1 MALNTR
7 FWIRF
12 SLFNLLIVALLGT
25 IMRYK
30 IGFEFPYLNQK
41 HIQHAHSHFAF
52 IGWITHTLFVLMV
65 HVIQKQNLTVNG
77 NFYRKLIICNLV
89 LAYSMLFSFAAQGY
103 GFFSITFSTL
113 SVLNSYVFAVR
124 IFKDL
129 KPLKDQPYTYWFI
142 AALWFNIISSLGTF
156 NLGFMM
162 ASHNFNQ
169 NYHLASLYFY
179 LHFQYNGFFTFACIG
194 LLLSQLYGQKSDC
207 RQNSSVFW
215 LFFSSCIPA
224 YFLSVLWAT
233 LPLWIYVLMVAAAIT
248 QLIGWIRLLK
258 IIKKQLKV
266 NPALPKLGR
275 YLFLILTIAVSAK
288 FLLQLGSTIP
298 WVSKL
303 AFGFRPIVIAYLHL
317 ILLAIISVFI
327 VTYLYIYKFLAI
339 NKMTTAALILFVSGV
354 YLNELVLGVQGI
366 ASFSYTVVPYV
377 NETLFGIA
385 VLIVL
390 GLGLLLLSQRQSKR
404 RIPFTSAMRR
414 F

>member
-1 MALNTR
+1 
-7 FWIRF
+7 
-12 SLFNLLIVALLGT
+12 
-25 IMRYK
+25 
-30 IGFEFPYLNQK
+30 
-41 HIQHAHSHFAF
+41 
-52 IGWITHTLFVLMV
+52 
-65 HVIQKQNLTVNG
+65 
-77 NFYRKLIICNLV
+77 
-89 LAYSMLFSFAAQGY
+89 
-103 GFFSITFSTL
+103 
-113 SVLNSYVFAVR
+113 
-124 IFKDL
+124 
-129 KPLKDQPYTYWFI
+129 
-142 AALWFNIISSLGTF
+142 
-156 NLGFMM
+156 
-162 ASHNFNQ
+162 
-169 NYHLASLYFY
+169 
-179 LHFQYNGFFTFACIG
+179 
-194 LLLSQLYGQKSDC
+194 
-207 RQNSSVFW
+207 
-215 LFFSSCIPA
+215 
-224 YFLSVLWAT
+224 
-233 LPLWIYVLMVAAAIT
+233 MVAAAIT